1 MSKEIETKEAKSSS
15 DSFKKEQRRKVCE
28 QMEFYF
34 SDSNLTK
41 DRFLKKEITTAPEG
55 CNFFSSK

>member
-1 MSKEIETKEAKSSS
+1 MSAENESKEASAESSS
-15 DSFKKEQRRKVCE
+15 DSFKKEQRRKVRE

-41 DRFLKKEITTAPEG
+41 DRFLKKEITTSPDG
-55 CNFFSSK
+55 CKN